1 MLNFFKTKDS
11 NTQKNK
17 GVGGGGEHFKTVRT
31 SEGPR
36 KSEGGGGVTLT
47 HRATSLC

>member
-1 MLNFFKTKDS
+1 MLKSLKTKDS

-17 GVGGGGEHFKTVRT
+17 GACGGGEHFKTVRT

-36 KSEGGGGVTLT
+36 KSEGGGGGGGGS
-47 HRATSLC
+47 H